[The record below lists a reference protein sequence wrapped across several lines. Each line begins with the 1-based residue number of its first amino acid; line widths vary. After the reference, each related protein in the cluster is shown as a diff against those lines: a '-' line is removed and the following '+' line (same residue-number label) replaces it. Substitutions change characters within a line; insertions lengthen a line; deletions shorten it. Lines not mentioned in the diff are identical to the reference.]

1 MRKLEYEKFKEH
13 ILEYYESPK
22 ELLKEIRHYQATIPE
37 ASGGTIFIAIDAM
50 CQYGCFDVYYRQVL
64 DTLKD
69 VYGDEYDESKYL
81 TKNGEIRFKNNAA
94 YCWTVYKAKIARTI
108 YEMYKKGEL

>member
-13 ILEYYESPK
+13 ILGYMTK
-22 ELLKEIRHYQATIPE
+22 EELKEEVEHYKKDLYE
-37 ASGGTIFIAIDAM
+37 CGGTIFGAASTM
-50 CQYGCFDVYYRQVL
+50 CQYGCFDVYYE
-64 DTLKD
+64 DCFETLKD
-69 VYGDEYDESKYL
+69 IYGDDFNESIYK
-81 TKNGEIRFKNNAA
+81 TKDGDWRWKNNET